1 MASHNTGSDAANTNV
16 RAFLT
21 KIGVHYYGKPFNHTS
36 GKAKELWREICEE
49 SFDSSCAYCGIKNEK
64 LTMEHLVMF
73 NRSECGL
80 HHPGNVV
87 PCCPTCNKRK
97 NKNVKDSSGKIKKKP
112 VKWEEQ
118 LKLICNGNKTAFS
131 ERKTKIEKSIMYNNY
146 PKLTKNEKNSIRVMA
161 MSLYELIKQ
170 DGNNTDT
177 LYKEI
182 TKSFTKN
189 KK

>member
-87 PCCPTCNKRK
+87 PCCRECNKRSRNQDK
-97 NKNVKDSSGKIKKKP
+97 QYENWDTHLSKRCSNLEDY
-112 VKWEEQ
+112 
-118 LKLICNGNKTAFS
+118 
-131 ERKTKIEKSIMYNNY
+131 RKRKALIEKHIKEHNY
-146 PKLTKNEKNSIRVMA
+146 PILSDDELNALKAITNHLYRSTQAELEKAVELFTSIDRNIVN
-161 MSLYELIKQ
+161 K
-170 DGNNTDT
+170 GN
-177 LYKEI
+177 
-182 TKSFTKN
+182 
-189 KK
+189 

>member
-49 SFDSSCAYCGIKNEK
+49 TFDSSCAYCGTKSEK

-87 PCCPTCNKRK
+87 PCCRECNKRSRNQDK
-97 NKNVKDSSGKIKKKP
+97 QYENWDTHLSKRCSNLEDYV
-112 VKWEEQ
+112 
-118 LKLICNGNKTAFS
+118 
-131 ERKTKIEKSIMYNNY
+131 ERKALIEKHVEEHNY
-146 PKLTKNEKNSIRVMA
+146 PILSDDELNALKAITNHLYRSTQAELEKAVELFTSIDRNIVN
-161 MSLYELIKQ
+161 K
-170 DGNNTDT
+170 GN
-177 LYKEI
+177 
-182 TKSFTKN
+182 
-189 KK
+189 